1 MSDGLYALPFSS
13 TKLLLLWSP
22 GRRLSLGLKLLK
34 RFTDN
39 DIDRRTVT
47 RYTTGHNL
55 LTLKHMRKV
64 SWRLMMKVMLRGIA
78 MFVKS
83 RFGELRIS
91 EARYEDLLSEV
102 VKHYPK
108 YIT

>member
-1 MSDGLYALPFSS
+1 
-13 TKLLLLWSP
+13 
-22 GRRLSLGLKLLK
+22 LK

-47 RYTTGHNL
+47 RYTIRHNL

-64 SWRLMMKVMLRGIA
+64 SWRLMMKVTLRGIA

-83 RFGELRIS
+83 QFEELRIS
-91 EARYEDLLSEV
+91 KDRVCYYVDESKIANKAVLEIL
-102 VKHYPK
+102 
-108 YIT
+108 